1 MSYWRESARSHATG
15 HRTRAT
21 LNRGEANVGM
31 WEKPSINR
39 LPGERLHLRHGP
51 ITIVLKVWATPDV
64 VRQAHRLVTR
74 HFPKILPELADELA
88 DLRKPLKKAGK
99 FQGKVAQRM
108 ADAAL
113 PFADVYVTPMAAVAG
128 SVAEEV
134 LRILQ
139 TAGPI
144 ERAFVNDGGDI
155 AFHLDPGQSLKF
167 GVAGDF
173 SEGPTPAVNGTI
185 ELTAEMGLA
194 GIATSGAQGRSFSLG
209 IADSVTVLAKTAAT
223 ADVAATLI
231 ANAVNVDSKAVQ
243 RKPAVK
249 LDPDTDLGDLL
260 VTTKVGALKSDDVDA
275 ALAAGVAQA
284 QAYLDKGLI
293 AGAVLMLQG
302 GVRTV
307 GAPVKAIKE
316 KR

>member
-1 MSYWRESARSHATG
+1 
-15 HRTRAT
+15 
-21 LNRGEANVGM
+21 M
-31 WEKPSINR
+31 WDKPSINR

-51 ITIVLKVWATPDV
+51 ITIVLKVWAEPDV

-74 HFPKILPELADELA
+74 HFPKILPDLADELA
-88 DLRKPLKKAGK
+88 ELRKPITRATK
-99 FQGKVAQRM
+99 FQGHVAQRM

-113 PFADVYVTPMAAVAG
+113 PFADVYVTPMAGVAG
-128 SVAEEV
+128 AVAEEV
-134 LRILQ
+134 LRIMQ
-139 TAGPI
+139 AAGPLQK
-144 ERAFVNDGGDI
+144 AFVNDGGDI
-155 AFHLDPGQSLKF
+155 ALYLDLGQSLNF

-185 ELTAEMGLA
+185 ALTAELGLA

-231 ANAVNVDSKAVQ
+231 ANAVNVDSRAVTRKA
-243 RKPAVK
+243 ANK

-260 VTTKVGALKSDDVDA
+260 VTTKVGALKSDEIDL

-284 QAYLDKGLI
+284 EAYLAKGLI

-302 GVRTV
+302 SVRTV
-307 GAPVKAIKE
+307 GAPVKSIAE

>member
-1 MSYWRESARSHATG
+1 
-15 HRTRAT
+15 
-21 LNRGEANVGM
+21 M
-31 WEKPSINR
+31 WDKPSINR

-51 ITIVLKVWATPDV
+51 ITIVLKVWAAPET

-88 DLRKPLKKAGK
+88 ELRKPITKAAT
-99 FQGKVAQRM
+99 FQSKIAQRM

-139 TAGPI
+139 AAGPI

-155 AFHLDPGQSLKF
+155 AFHLEPGQALKF

-173 SEGPTPAVNGTI
+173 SEGPTPAINGTI
-185 ELTAEMGLA
+185 ELTADMWLG

-209 IADSVTVLAKTAAT
+209 VADSVTVLAKTAAI
-223 ADVAATLI
+223 ADVAATLV
-231 ANAVNVDSKAVQ
+231 ANAVNVDSKSVI
-243 RKPAVK
+243 RKPANK

-260 VTTKVGALKSDDVDA
+260 VTTKVGSLKSDEIEA
-275 ALAAGVAQA
+275 ALASGVTQA
-284 QAYLDKGLI
+284 QAYLQKGLI

-302 GVRTV
+302 SVRVV
-307 GAPVKAIKE
+307 GEPMKTIKE

>member
-1 MSYWRESARSHATG
+1 
-15 HRTRAT
+15 
-21 LNRGEANVGM
+21 M
-31 WEKPSINR
+31 WDKPSINR
-39 LPGERLHLRHGP
+39 LPGDRLHLRHGP
-51 ITIVLKVWATPDV
+51 IAIVLKVWAEPDV

-88 DLRKPLKKAGK
+88 ELRLPIKKAAK

-134 LRILQ
+134 LRIMQ
-139 TAGPI
+139 AAGPL

-155 AFHLDPGQSLKF
+155 AFHLMPGQSLKF

-173 SEGPTPAVNGTI
+173 SEGPTPVINGTL
-185 ELTAEMGLA
+185 ELTADMGLG

-209 IADSVTVLAKTAAT
+209 IADSVTVLAKSAAL
-223 ADVAATLI
+223 ADVAATLV
-231 ANAVNVDSKAVQ
+231 ANAVNVDSKSVQ
-243 RKPAVK
+243 RKAANK
-249 LDPDTDLGDLL
+249 LDPDTDLGALL
-260 VTTKVGALKSDDVDA
+260 VTTKVGALQAAEINA
-275 ALAAGVAQA
+275 ALDAGVVQA
-284 QAYLDKGLI
+284 EAFMAKGLI

-302 GVRTV
+302 RIRTV
-307 GAPVKAIKE
+307 GAPMAGIRAIS
-316 KR
+316 

>member
-1 MSYWRESARSHATG
+1 
-15 HRTRAT
+15 
-21 LNRGEANVGM
+21 M
-31 WEKPSINR
+31 WDKPSINR

-51 ITIVLKVWATPDV
+51 ITIVLKVWAEPDV

-88 DLRKPLKKAGK
+88 ALRKPIKTATK
-99 FQGKVAQRM
+99 FQGKVAQCM

-113 PFADVYVTPMAAVAG
+113 GFATVYVTPMAAVAG

-139 TAGPI
+139 AAGPI

-155 AFHLDPGQSLKF
+155 AFYLGAGQSLKF

-173 SEGPTPAVNGTI
+173 SEGPTPAINGTI
-185 ELTAEMGLA
+185 ELTADMGLA

-209 IADSVTVLAKTAAT
+209 IADSVTVLAKTAAI
-223 ADVAATLI
+223 ADVAATLV
-231 ANAVNVDSKAVQ
+231 ANAVNIASKAIT
-243 RKPAVK
+243 RKPANK

-260 VTTKVGALKSDDVDA
+260 VTTKVGPLKSDEIDA
-275 ALAAGVAQA
+275 ALAAGVTQA
-284 QAYLDKGLI
+284 AAYLNDGLI

-302 GVRTV
+302 SVRTV
-307 GAPVKAIKE
+307 GAPMQAIAE
-316 KR
+316 RR

>member
-1 MSYWRESARSHATG
+1 
-15 HRTRAT
+15 
-21 LNRGEANVGM
+21 M
-31 WEKPSINR
+31 WDKPSINR

-51 ITIVLKVWATPDV
+51 ITIVLKVWADAEV

-88 DLRKPLKKAGK
+88 ELRKPITKATK

-134 LRILQ
+134 LRIIQ
-139 TAGPI
+139 AAGPI

-155 AFHLDPGQSLKF
+155 AFHLEPGQSLKF

-173 SEGPTPAVNGTI
+173 SEGPTPAINGTI
-185 ELTAEMGLA
+185 ELTADMGLA

-209 IADSVTVLAKTAAT
+209 VADSVTILAKTAAV
-223 ADVAATLI
+223 ADVAATLV
-231 ANAVNVDSKAVQ
+231 ANAVNVDSKAVT
-243 RKPAVK
+243 RKAANK
-249 LDPDTDLGDLL
+249 LDPDTDLGELL
-260 VTTKVGALKSDDVDA
+260 VTTKVGSLKSDEIDA

-284 QAYLDKGLI
+284 EAYLKQGLI

-302 GVRTV
+302 SVRTV
-307 GAPVKAIKE
+307 GAPVKAVRE
-316 KR
+316 MR